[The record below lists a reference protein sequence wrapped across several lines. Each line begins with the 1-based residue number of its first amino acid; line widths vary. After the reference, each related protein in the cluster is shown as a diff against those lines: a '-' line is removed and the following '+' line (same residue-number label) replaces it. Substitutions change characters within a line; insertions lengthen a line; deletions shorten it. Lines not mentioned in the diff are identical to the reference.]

1 MYCRMNHNRNSEYKY
16 IKEYFMKR
24 ISGFIAIILISTFI
38 FCSCKKDGESILS
51 DGNDKFLHNDY
62 SGALLDLNKVIELH
76 PNNTVAL
83 HNRGLVKYMLK
94 DYIGAIQDYNEAL
107 AFNPN
112 SVIEYC
118 PRGNAKMKLG
128 DYLGAIQDYN
138 KSIDV
143 IPIFS
148 EAYFRRAVV
157 KDILKDYEGAQKDYD
172 KFREMSPEDIT
183 TYFNMGREQYYY
195 SKDRLVAIHY
205 FDFAIDMNPRD
216 DSSYFYR
223 GNSKLN
229 LGDKSGACLD
239 WKKAGELGI
248 AKAKDLINQY
258 CK

>member
-1 MYCRMNHNRNSEYKY
+1 MNK
-16 IKEYFMKR
+16 
-24 ISGFIAIILISTFI
+24 ISGFIAIIFILTFI
-38 FCSCKKDGESILS
+38 FNACKKDAKDIIS

-62 SGALLDLNKVIELH
+62 RGALQDFNKAIELQ
-76 PNNTVAL
+76 PNNTAVL
-83 HNRGLVKYMLK
+83 HTRGLVKYMLK
-94 DYIGAIQDYNEAL
+94 DYMGAIQDYNEAL

-118 PRGNAKMKLG
+118 PRGNAKMRLG
-128 DYLGAIQDYN
+128 DYLGAYQDYN

-148 EAYFRRAVV
+148 EAYFRRALV
-157 KDILKDYEGAQKDYD
+157 KDTLKDYEGAQVDYD
-172 KFREMSPEDIT
+172 KFREVSSEDIT
-183 TYFNMGREQYYY
+183 TFFHMGRDQYYY

-216 DSSYFYR
+216 DSSYYYR
-223 GNSKLN
+223 GNSKFN
-229 LGDKSGACLD
+229 LGNKSGACSD

-248 AKAKDLINQY
+248 TKADDLIKQY